1 MLGLSVCAI
10 PRLPLVLCW
19 SYCSDVWSLLPATQF
34 SVRLEPREVGSTRPP
49 FNYHTVGRALLK
61 HPRLHAYLYSGDNN
75 THTVRIEDMTRC
87 LDPRLHVEDLRKMG
101 LSTAYWPYILMVP
114 NWNSSAA
121 S

>member
-1 MLGLSVCAI
+1 M
-10 PRLPLVLCW
+10 
-19 SYCSDVWSLLPATQF
+19 
-34 SVRLEPREVGSTRPP
+34 GSTRPP

-61 HPRLHAYLYSGDNN
+61 HPRLHAYLYTGDNN
-75 THTVRIEDMTRC
+75 THTVRTEDMTKC